1 MYRKKAGEDGCTTFD
16 TGSHCSVFWIDPIK
30 DWLTEE
36 GLQRGN
42 AYKKNTK
49 KAGMILE
56 FFFFVWVL
64 VHGVVLGLRDV
75 LQVDVA
81 VLVLQQLSQVL
92 NNTEVEQC
100 TATSAFS
107 VYSIVYSLGRSQIL
121 RILYSVQYCYAG
133 PPAAWAGGPRY

>member
-1 MYRKKAGEDGCTTFD
+1 
-16 TGSHCSVFWIDPIK
+16 
-30 DWLTEE
+30 
-36 GLQRGN
+36 
-42 AYKKNTK
+42 
-49 KAGMILE
+49 MILE

-92 NNTEVEQC
+92 NSTEVEQC

-107 VYSIVYSLGRSQIL
+107 VYSIVIS
-121 RILYSVQYCYAG
+121 
-133 PPAAWAGGPRY
+133 